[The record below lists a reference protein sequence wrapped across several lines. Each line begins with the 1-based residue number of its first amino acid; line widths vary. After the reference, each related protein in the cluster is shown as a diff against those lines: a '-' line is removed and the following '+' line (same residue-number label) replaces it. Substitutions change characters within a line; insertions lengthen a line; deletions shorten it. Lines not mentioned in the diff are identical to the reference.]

1 VPVDV
6 PGGAHAPALEPPRV
20 EVHLDVLGSRHRAPG
35 AGARAMAIDGEE
47 DGLEGDPAR
56 VRARE
61 HGDAEHVPV
70 AAPEV
75 FGQHVSRGKR
85 DKRAAAGGRVDD
97 VDAGEERRGKR
108 AREEDDETE
117 VDVGDGESAGGAWG
131 EREVEARGGG
141 VEWEE
146 DGGVE
151 GLVRRI
157 TGRGVGDARRVEEVA
172 EVGWRAGKN
181 AGGAAPAVAG
191 ERRAKEVGWGQA
203 AEDEAEGDLRE
214 HFGRHRFRLWRLF
227 QRRRWASGSARG

>member
-61 HGDAEHVPV
+61 H
-70 AAPEV
+70 
-75 FGQHVSRGKR
+75 
-85 DKRAAAGGRVDD
+85 
-97 VDAGEERRGKR
+97 
-108 AREEDDETE
+108 DETE

-191 ERRAKEVGWGQA
+191 ERRRRMRRRATSESISAGTASASGDSFSGGAGRAAAQEARGLAWALRPLLLPRAMSSVRHGALA
-203 AEDEAEGDLRE
+203 AE
-214 HFGRHRFRLWRLF
+214 GRKVY
-227 QRRRWASGSARG
+227 